1 MIGSPLRAIIETKF
15 RGFHLLRPDVLRPLR
30 SQSSNSFNS
39 FFVKDYVSP
48 SNMVGTLGSGTPM
61 VSSESRVEVEDSGD
75 VDSELNIISDDSEV
89 SQPSP
94 STPPETH

>member
-1 MIGSPLRAIIETKF
+1 MIGIWE
-15 RGFHLLRPDVLRPLR
+15 
-30 SQSSNSFNS
+30 
-39 FFVKDYVSP
+39 
-48 SNMVGTLGSGTPM
+48 SGTPM

-75 VDSELNIISDDSEV
+75 VDSELNIISDDDSAV